1 MGLCDGRTAIV
12 TGSGR
17 GIGRSHALAFAAEG
31 ANVVVNDVDRD
42 VAQAVVDEITAKS
55 GKAIANSD
63 DVGSWNGAEH
73 MVNAAIEAFG
83 RLDTLVCNAGNL
95 RDRMLV
101 NMTEEDWDS
110 VLHVHL
116 KGHFCPLRHAAAHWR
131 DRSKAGD
138 KVAGRVVFTTSG
150 SGLFG
155 NVGQANYV
163 SAKAAIAILGRSAA
177 AELKRYD
184 VTVNVIG
191 PVARTRMN
199 ENLERYKKPDEP
211 VAFDALDPDNVSP
224 LIVWLGSDDC
234 DVSGEIFE
242 ATGGRLGIF
251 EAARRGPWVER
262 EERWTPAEIGPVAR
276 QLVAERYFVPVAGTP
291 EFAAWYPTAA
301 PPAGTK
307 K

>member
-1 MGLCDGRTAIV
+1 MGICDGRTAIV
-12 TGSGR
+12 TGAGR
-17 GIGRSHALAFAAEG
+17 GIGRSHALAFGAEG
-31 ANVVVNDVDRD
+31 ANVVVNDLEAA
-42 VAQAVVDEITAKS
+42 VAQAVVDEIVTAG
-55 GKAIANSD
+55 GKAITSND
-63 DVGSWNGAEH
+63 DVGSWAGAEA
-73 MVNAAIEAFG
+73 MVQSAIDTFG

-101 NMTEEDWDS
+101 NMTEDDWDS

-155 NVGQANYV
+155 NIGQANYV
-163 SAKAAIAILGRSAA
+163 SAKAAIAILGRSAS

-184 VTVNVIG
+184 VAVNVIG

-199 ENLERYKKPDEP
+199 ENLERYKLPTEP

-234 DVSGEIFE
+234 DVTGEIFE
-242 ATGGRLGIF
+242 MTGGRLGVF
-251 EAARRGPWVER
+251 EAARRGPYVER
-262 EERWTPAEIGPVAR
+262 DSRWTPAEIGPAAR

-291 EFAAWYPTAA
+291 EFAAWHPIAKPIETQ
-301 PPAGTK
+301 K
-307 K
+307 

>member
-1 MGLCDGRTAIV
+1 MGICDGRTAIV
-12 TGSGR
+12 TGAGR
-17 GIGRSHALAFAAEG
+17 GIGRSHALAFGAEG

-42 VAQAVVDEITAKS
+42 AAQSVVDEIVARSGAATAN
-55 GKAIANSD
+55 AD
-63 DVGSWNGAEH
+63 DVGSWSGAES
-73 MVNAAIEAFG
+73 MVKTAIDTFG

-116 KGHFCPLRHAAAHWR
+116 KGHFCPLRHAGAYWR
-131 DRSKAGD
+131 DRSKAGE

-155 NVGQANYV
+155 NIGQANYV

-199 ENLERYKKPDEP
+199 ESLERYKKPTEP

-242 ATGGRLGIF
+242 MTGGRLGVF
-251 EAARRGPWVER
+251 EAARRGPFIER
-262 EERWTPAEIGPVAR
+262 QSRWTPAEVGPAAR
-276 QLVAERYFVPVAGTP
+276 RLVAERYFVPVAGTP
-291 EFAAWYPTAA
+291 EFASWHPIPMQIDA
-301 PPAGTK
+301 PK
-307 K
+307 